1 MIDSTGSGHVGHER
15 AARSPELVVEPDAG
29 REGQDPGS
37 DAGAQALGSA
47 RAVAF
52 EAQDVLE
59 GPKDR
64 LDALADPAQARPRV
78 LGLVLAGG
86 SHDVAT
92 QLGHRPL
99 EGAAGIAL
107 VADDRLAAAK
117 HMGQQIEG
125 DRALLAVGPDELSTA
140 RGAVGSAAQVQA
152 HPPEE
157 AAVATAG
164 AAATA
169 ASSGGCACT
178 CAALPTAPRAV
189 LSSSGPTARS
199 ARSPSIC
206 CPMCFAAAR
215 RSSATRAMPAAP
227 SSGRWPSWVATSCD
241 PPARTRP
248 RTLGLAW
255 AGSASASSRSFGPSR
270 TSCASNATARA
281 LPRACAPASEPG
293 SWPSRPASGS
303 TTSSGDRAA
312 RSWPTWPEPVESII

>member
-125 DRALLAVGPDELSTA
+125 DRALLAVGPDELSPA

-157 AAVATAG
+157 AAVA
-164 AAATA
+164 
-169 ASSGGCACT
+169 
-178 CAALPTAPRAV
+178 
-189 LSSSGPTARS
+189 
-199 ARSPSIC
+199 
-206 CPMCFAAAR
+206 
-215 RSSATRAMPAAP
+215 AAP
-227 SSGRWPSWVATSCD
+227 AVA
-241 PPARTRP
+241 
-248 RTLGLAW
+248 
-255 AGSASASSRSFGPSR
+255 GPV
-270 TSCASNATARA
+270 AK
-281 LPRACAPASEPG
+281 G
-293 SWPSRPASGS
+293 
-303 TTSSGDRAA
+303 RAA
-312 RSWPTWPEPVESII
+312 RGLQRAAALDRGRVEQHHLVVVAGAGGGEDARQPVDLLAQAVAALEVRRLTGQAGKQMRQSAYLKRRNGLRE